1 MEVHQQRKLD
11 VAKPASTDILSL
23 NNKIIMMR
31 QAVKKAKGQ
40 TVQKIIRRVKSLR
53 NKKGTEEEK
62 NKDKRKIERQLEV
75 MYAIKDLKLDK
86 VSKFAIGYD
95 SVLHEI
101 TEKPDASAEM
111 IALARLSEH
120 AALKEEVDKFRKDHD
135 DWKSLSE
142 FLLNHIP
149 RRFNKNKYKEIK
161 SKMMT
166 NVNAGNVLVKAYLEN
181 KIGKDSELTIK
192 DNSGVSG
199 ITSDTELVN
208 KSTEIEK
215 VSQGQTQIK
224 DESPQEQSEVMEEIS
239 CKSTNDSEESKKST
253 EIIKV
258 SPQKTSK
265 VNTEK
270 SPTKL
275 TKILEEKP
283 HKITTVKEQS
293 DTLTSEVTDKQENEE
308 EESNSNGDNDSLI
321 ESEISDGQD
330 IAESDS
336 NEEDS
341 DNDESESRVVGSDS
355 DESESRVVG
364 SDNDESEISE
374 KDSDDNEQD
383 ESENE
388 DHTKI
393 KGEMVVKKLNMDDL
407 VNSKDEDIPD
417 FLVANS
423 QEENIS
429 KVRKSKDSFFER
441 GDSDDEDS
449 DSNLSSTHGD
459 SESDDM
465 GEDEKREASRQAI
478 SSSFLGALN
487 EVKSKHRHYDESEG
501 QGYGGRWGHFDRRN
515 DNRGRGGFD
524 RRNDSRGRGGFDRRN
539 DSRGR
544 GYFDRRNDSRGRGHF
559 DRRDDSRGRGQN
571 RGYGRDRGFGNSD
584 NYRGRGGQGHFER
597 GRGNFRGQQNGPRDF
612 QRSDNRGSSYRQNQS
627 SRNMNSYADNK
638 GSSTKTEEKLHP
650 SWEASKKRK
659 EHSTIQ
665 AFQGKKIKF
674 DD

>member
-1 MEVHQQRKLD
+1 MEVNEQRKLD

-31 QAVKKAKGQ
+31 PAVKKAKGQ

-95 SVLHEI
+95 SVLQEI

-111 IALARLSEH
+111 KALARLSEH
-120 AALKEEVDKFRKDHD
+120 TAMKDEVNKFRKDHD

-149 RRFNKNKYKEIK
+149 RRFYKNKYKESK
-161 SKMMT
+161 SKMAT
-166 NVNAGNVLVKAYLEN
+166 NVNVGNVLVKTYLES
-181 KIGKDSELTIK
+181 KIGKDSELTVE
-192 DNSGVSG
+192 DNGGVSVNA
-199 ITSDTELVN
+199 SDIKLVKKSKEIKKVSSGQTTQVKDESPQELTKVMPEISYILTNVN
-208 KSTEIEK
+208 EETKKSTEIEK
-215 VSQGQTQIK
+215 VS
-224 DESPQEQSEVMEEIS
+224 PQ
-239 CKSTNDSEESKKST
+239 N
-253 EIIKV
+253 
-258 SPQKTSK
+258 TSK
-265 VNTEK
+265 VRDK
-270 SPTKL
+270 SPKKL
-275 TKILEEKP
+275 TKIMEEK
-283 HKITTVKEQS
+283 HKLTNVNEES
-293 DTLTSEVTDKQENEE
+293 ETSEVTEKQINEE
-308 EESNSNGDNDSLI
+308 EDSNSNGDNDSLI
-321 ESEISDGQD
+321 ESENNEISDGQD
-330 IAESDS
+330 NAESES
-336 NEEDS
+336 REEDS
-341 DNDESESRVVGSDS
+341 DNAEKESR
-355 DESESRVVG
+355 EEG
-364 SDNDESEISE
+364 SDNAESEISE
-374 KDSDDNEQD
+374 EDSDDDEQV

-423 QEENIS
+423 KEENIS

-441 GDSDDEDS
+441 RDSDNSDDEVS
-449 DSNLSSTHGD
+449 DSNLSSTHSD
-459 SESDDM
+459 SESDDNDM
-465 GEDEKREASRQAI
+465 GEDEKREASRKAI

-487 EVKSKHRHYDESEG
+487 EVKLKHRPVDGSDG
-501 QGYGGRWGHFDRRN
+501 RGFGGGWGHFDRQN
-515 DNRGRGGFD
+515 DSRGRRGFD
-524 RRNDSRGRGGFDRRN
+524 RRNDSRGRGHFDRRN
-539 DSRGR
+539 
-544 GYFDRRNDSRGRGHF
+544 FSRGRGHF
-559 DRRDDSRGRGQN
+559 DRRDDSRGRGQY

-584 NYRGRGGQGHFER
+584 RFDNYSGRGGQEHFER
-597 GRGNFRGQQNGPRDF
+597 QGRGNFRGKFSNVYQNAPRDF
-612 QRSDNRGSSYRQNQS
+612 QRSDHRGSSYRQNQS
-627 SRNMNSYADNK
+627 NINRNVNSYADNK
-638 GSSTKTEEKLHP
+638 GSSTKTEEKIHP

>member
-1 MEVHQQRKLD
+1 
-11 VAKPASTDILSL
+11 
-23 NNKIIMMR
+23 
-31 QAVKKAKGQ
+31 
-40 TVQKIIRRVKSLR
+40 
-53 NKKGTEEEK
+53 
-62 NKDKRKIERQLEV
+62 
-75 MYAIKDLKLDK
+75 
-86 VSKFAIGYD
+86 
-95 SVLHEI
+95 
-101 TEKPDASAEM
+101 M

-181 KIGKDSELTIK
+181 KVGKDSELTIE
-192 DNSGVSG
+192 DDSGVLDNA
-199 ITSDTELVN
+199 SDTDLVN
-208 KSTEIEK
+208 KSTDIEK
-215 VSQGQTQIK
+215 VSQGQTPQVK
-224 DESPQEQSEVMEEIS
+224 DECQQELSEVLEEIS
-239 CKSTNDSEESKKST
+239 CKSTNESEESKKST
-253 EIIKV
+253 EIIRV
-258 SPQKTSK
+258 GPQKTSK
-265 VNTEK
+265 VNIEK
-270 SPTKL
+270 SPTKF
-275 TKILEEKP
+275 TKILEEKT
-283 HKITTVKEQS
+283 HKLTIDKEKS
-293 DTLTSEVTDKQENEE
+293 DKSEKQTYEE
-308 EESNSNGDNDSLI
+308 EDSNSNGDNDSLI
-321 ESEISDGQD
+321 ESENNEISDDQSY
-330 IAESDS
+330 AESES
-336 NEEDS
+336 RVEES
-341 DNDESESRVVGSDS
+341 DNDESESRV
-355 DESESRVVG
+355 EG

-374 KDSDDNEQD
+374 EDSDDNEQD

-393 KGEMVVKKLNMDDL
+393 KGEMVVKKLNMNDL

-423 QEENIS
+423 REENIS

-441 GDSDDEDS
+441 GDTDSDDEDS
-449 DSNLSSTHGD
+449 DRNLSSTHGD

-487 EVKSKHRHYDESEG
+487 EVKSKHRPYDESEG

-515 DNRGRGGFD
+515 DSRGRGGFD

-584 NYRGRGGQGHFER
+584 RFDNYRGRGGQGHFER
-597 GRGNFRGQQNGPRDF
+597 GGRGNFRGQQNGPRDF
-612 QRSDNRGSSYRQNQS
+612 QRLSDNRGSSYRQNQ
-627 SRNMNSYADNK
+627 
-638 GSSTKTEEKLHP
+638 
-650 SWEASKKRK
+650 
-659 EHSTIQ
+659 
-665 AFQGKKIKF
+665 
-674 DD
+674 

>member
-1 MEVHQQRKLD
+1 MEVHEQRKLD

-31 QAVKKAKGQ
+31 QAVKRAKGQ

-95 SVLHEI
+95 SVLQEI
-101 TEKPDASAEM
+101 TEKPDASSEM

-181 KIGKDSELTIK
+181 KIGKDSELTIE
-192 DNSGVSG
+192 DDSGVSG
-199 ITSDTELVN
+199 NASDTELVN
-208 KSTEIEK
+208 KSTEMEK
-215 VSQGQTQIK
+215 VSQGQTTQVE
-224 DESPQEQSEVMEEIS
+224 DESQQELSEVMEEIS
-239 CKSTNDSEESKKST
+239 CQSTNDSEESKKLT

-265 VNTEK
+265 VNLEK
-270 SPTKL
+270 SPTKF
-275 TKILEEKP
+275 KKSMEEKT
-283 HKITTVKEQS
+283 HKLTNVKEKS
-293 DTLTSEVTDKQENEE
+293 DTSEVIKKQANKEE
-308 EESNSNGDNDSLI
+308 DSNSNGDNDSLK
-321 ESEISDGQD
+321 ESENNEISDDQSN
-330 IAESDS
+330 AESES

-341 DNDESESRVVGSDS
+341 DIDESESRVVGSDS

-364 SDNDESEISE
+364 SDSDESEISE
-374 KDSDDNEQD
+374 EDSNNDEQV

-393 KGEMVVKKLNMDDL
+393 KGEMVVKKLNMNDL

-449 DSNLSSTHGD
+449 DDNLPSTHGD

-487 EVKSKHRHYDESEG
+487 EVKSKHRPHDESEG

-515 DNRGRGGFD
+515 DSRGRGGFD
-524 RRNDSRGRGGFDRRN
+524 RRTDSRGRGGFDRRN

-544 GYFDRRNDSRGRGHF
+544 GGFDRRNDSRGRGHF

-571 RGYGRDRGFGNSD
+571 RGYGRDRGFN
-584 NYRGRGGQGHFER
+584 NYRGRGGQGNFERR
-597 GRGNFRGQQNGPRDF
+597 GRGNFQGHQNGPRDF
-612 QRSDNRGSSYRQNQS
+612 QRSDNRGSSYRQNQ
-627 SRNMNSYADNK
+627 SYADNK

>member
-1 MEVHQQRKLD
+1 MEVHEQRKLD

-95 SVLHEI
+95 SVLQEI

-181 KIGKDSELTIK
+181 KVGKNSELTIE
-192 DNSGVSG
+192 DNSGVLDNA
-199 ITSDTELVN
+199 SDTDLVN
-208 KSTEIEK
+208 KSTDIEK
-215 VSQGQTQIK
+215 VSQGQTPQVK
-224 DESPQEQSEVMEEIS
+224 DESQQELSEVLEEIS
-239 CKSTNDSEESKKST
+239 CKSTNEREESQKST
-253 EIIKV
+253 EIIRV

-265 VNTEK
+265 VNIEK
-270 SPTKL
+270 SPKKFTKV
-275 TKILEEKP
+275 LEEKT
-283 HKITTVKEQS
+283 HKLTIDKEKS
-293 DTLTSEVTDKQENEE
+293 DKSEKQTYEE
-308 EESNSNGDNDSLI
+308 EDSNSNGDNDSLI
-321 ESEISDGQD
+321 ESENNEISDDQSN
-330 IAESDS
+330 AESES
-336 NEEDS
+336 RVEES
-341 DNDESESRVVGSDS
+341 DNDESESRV
-355 DESESRVVG
+355 EG

-374 KDSDDNEQD
+374 EDSDDNEQD

-393 KGEMVVKKLNMDDL
+393 KGEMVVKKLNMNDL

-441 GDSDDEDS
+441 GDTDSDDEDS
-449 DSNLSSTHGD
+449 DRNLSSTHGD

-487 EVKSKHRHYDESEG
+487 EVKSKHRPYDESEG

-515 DNRGRGGFD
+515 DSRGRGGFD

-571 RGYGRDRGFGNSD
+571 RGFGNSDRFD
-584 NYRGRGGQGHFER
+584 NYRGRGGQGRFER
-597 GRGNFRGQQNGPRDF
+597 GGRGNFRGQQNGPRDF

>member
-1 MEVHQQRKLD
+1 
-11 VAKPASTDILSL
+11 
-23 NNKIIMMR
+23 
-31 QAVKKAKGQ
+31 
-40 TVQKIIRRVKSLR
+40 
-53 NKKGTEEEK
+53 
-62 NKDKRKIERQLEV
+62 
-75 MYAIKDLKLDK
+75 MYLYLQ
-86 VSKFAIGYD
+86 
-95 SVLHEI
+95 
-101 TEKPDASAEM
+101 PDASAEM

-181 KIGKDSELTIK
+181 KVGKNSELTIE
-192 DNSGVSG
+192 DNSGVLDNA
-199 ITSDTELVN
+199 SDTDLVN
-208 KSTEIEK
+208 KSTDIEK
-215 VSQGQTQIK
+215 VSQGQTPQVK
-224 DESPQEQSEVMEEIS
+224 GESQQELSEVLEEIS
-239 CKSTNDSEESKKST
+239 CKSTNESEESQKST
-253 EIIKV
+253 EIIRV

-265 VNTEK
+265 VNIEK
-270 SPTKL
+270 SPKKFTKV
-275 TKILEEKP
+275 LEEKT
-283 HKITTVKEQS
+283 HKLTIDKEKS
-293 DTLTSEVTDKQENEE
+293 DKSEKQTYEE
-308 EESNSNGDNDSLI
+308 EDSNSNGDNDSLI
-321 ESEISDGQD
+321 ESENNEISDDQSY
-330 IAESDS
+330 AESES
-336 NEEDS
+336 RVEES
-341 DNDESESRVVGSDS
+341 DNDESESRV
-355 DESESRVVG
+355 EG

-374 KDSDDNEQD
+374 EDSDDNEQD

-393 KGEMVVKKLNMDDL
+393 KGEMVVKKLNMNDL

-441 GDSDDEDS
+441 GDTDSDDEDS
-449 DSNLSSTHGD
+449 DRNLSSTHGD

-487 EVKSKHRHYDESEG
+487 EVKSKHRPYDESEG

-515 DNRGRGGFD
+515 DSRGRGGFD

-584 NYRGRGGQGHFER
+584 RFDNYRGRGGQGRFER
-597 GRGNFRGQQNGPRDF
+597 GGRGNFRGQQNGPRDF
-612 QRSDNRGSSYRQNQS
+612 QRSDNRGSSYRQNQ
-627 SRNMNSYADNK
+627 
-638 GSSTKTEEKLHP
+638 
-650 SWEASKKRK
+650 
-659 EHSTIQ
+659 
-665 AFQGKKIKF
+665 
-674 DD
+674 